1 MWLLVAPLVI
11 GVVLS
16 MAGFLSARDKLP
28 RNTWVGIRMQVTLVN
43 DKTWFAA
50 HRAAAPWFTGGG
62 YLEIAAALL
71 IVGARYAGW
80 VTLATA
86 RFAAAVLV
94 LAGFVPFTVGAIK
107 GQAAARR
114 ALK

>member
-50 HRAAAPWFTGGG
+50 HRAAAPWLSGGG
-62 YLEIAAALL
+62 YVELAAALL
-71 IVGARYAGW
+71 VIGARFAGW
-80 VTLATA
+80 VTPGTA
-86 RFAAAVLV
+86 RFAAAMLV
-94 LAGFVPFTVGAIK
+94 FAGFVPFTIAAIK

-114 ALK
+114 ALE

>member
-1 MWLLVAPLVI
+1 MWLLVAPLVV
-11 GVVLS
+11 GVVLWVT
-16 MAGFLSARDKLP
+16 GYLSARDKLP
-28 RNTWVGIRMQVTLVN
+28 RNTWAGIRMRVTLVN
-43 DKTWFAA
+43 DETWFAA
-50 HRAAAPWFTGGG
+50 HRAAAPWLTGGG
-62 YLEIAAALL
+62 YVEIAAALL

-86 RFAAAVLV
+86 RFAAAMLIF
-94 LAGFVPFTVGAIK
+94 AGFVPFTIGAIK